1 MSKSVARIC
10 KLECSRKLAKF
21 PELPSLHEKK
31 KLKMSLKCL
40 NNLTIFNIISI

>member
-31 KLKMSLKCL
+31 KIKNEFKVP
-40 NNLTIFNIISI
+40 